1 MDITSLFKLS
11 SGLFIISS
19 TDSTKQNGCVI
30 NTVLQATANIPRII
44 AIVNKD
50 NLTNKLIK
58 KSGRFCVNVL
68 DKSVSMDVISHF
80 GFKSG
85 KDCEKYDGTFKA
97 MPDAHGV
104 PYLIDFSCAMYS
116 CRVINATDADTHD
129 IFLAEVEDCFVTSEN
144 EPLTYEYY
152 HKVLK
157 GTAPKNAPTYIAPT
171 GNGYKCSVCGYVH
184 TDETLPAD
192 FVCPI
197 CKQPASVFE
206 KI

>member
-19 TDSTKQNGCVI
+19 TDGTKQNGCVI

-50 NLTNKLIK
+50 NLTNEIIK

-68 DKSVSMDVISHF
+68 DKSTTMDLIANF

-85 KDCEKYDGTFKA
+85 KDCEKYDGTFAAKA
-97 MPDAHGV
+97 DDFGV
-104 PYLIDFSCAMYS
+104 PYVGDYSCAVYS
-116 CRVINATDADTHD
+116 CRVINTTDADTHD
-129 IFLAEVEDCFVTSEN
+129 IFLAELEDGFITSEN

-157 GTAPKNAPTYIAPT
+157 GTAPKNAPTYVPPV

-184 TDETLPAD
+184 KETTLPED
-192 FVCPI
+192 FICPI